1 MSKYRFL
8 SLFWIIPAYLA
19 FISFQQGMVHFGS
32 KTTFEKGERYV
43 VEILDMQMKQIA
55 AQSNG
60 FVVFKFETPEDGVI
74 TKKMTLTIQMAQQI
88 MKSSEIPISYR
99 KGGYPE
105 IVLVPTY
112 DIQYSTSLYNM
123 WVAIAALISTI
134 IGALM
139 IQRFSNAKSKT
150 GTEVLHL
157 ERID

>member
-32 KTTFEKGERYV
+32 KITFENGDRYI
-43 VEILDMQMKQIA
+43 VEVLDMQMKQIA

-60 FVVFKFETPEDGVI
+60 FVIFKFTTPEDDVI

-88 MKSSEIPISYR
+88 MKVSEIPIRYR

-105 IVLVPTY
+105 IVLEPTY
-112 DIQYSTSLYNM
+112 DIQYATSLYNM

-134 IGALM
+134 IAALM

>member
-32 KTTFEKGERYV
+32 KTTLENGDRYI
-43 VEILDMQMKQIA
+43 VEVLDMQMKQIA

-60 FVVFKFETPEDGVI
+60 FVIFKFTTPEDGVI

-88 MKSSEIPISYR
+88 MKISEIPISYR

-134 IGALM
+134 IAALM

>member
-1 MSKYRFL
+1 
-8 SLFWIIPAYLA
+8 
-19 FISFQQGMVHFGS
+19 
-32 KTTFEKGERYV
+32 
-43 VEILDMQMKQIA
+43 MQMKQIA

-60 FVVFKFETPEDGVI
+60 FVIFKFTTPEDDVI

-88 MKSSEIPISYR
+88 MKVSEIPIRYR

-105 IVLVPTY
+105 IVLEPTY
-112 DIQYSTSLYNM
+112 DIQYATSLYNM

-134 IGALM
+134 IAALM

>member
-8 SLFWIIPAYLA
+8 SLFWLIPVYLA

-32 KTTFEKGERYV
+32 KVTFEQGQPYAAEV
-43 VEILDMQMKQIA
+43 IDMQMKQIA

-60 FVVFKFETPEDGVI
+60 FVVFKFTTPDEGEI
-74 TKKMTLTIQMAQQI
+74 TKKMTLTVQMAQQI
-88 MKSSEIPISYR
+88 MKMGVIPISYR

-105 IVLVPTY
+105 IVLIPTY
-112 DIQYSTSLYNM
+112 DIQYATSLYNM
-123 WVAIAALISTI
+123 WVAIAALITTI
-134 IGALM
+134 IAALL

>member
-19 FISFQQGMVHFGS
+19 FLSFQQGMVHFGS
-32 KTTFEKGERYV
+32 KITFENGDRYI
-43 VEILDMQMKQIA
+43 VEVLDMQMKQIA

-60 FVVFKFETPEDGVI
+60 FVIFKFTTPEDDVI

-88 MKSSEIPISYR
+88 MKVSEIPIRYR

-105 IVLVPTY
+105 IVLEPTY
-112 DIQYSTSLYNM
+112 DIQYATSLYNM

-134 IGALM
+134 IAALM